1 MKHYVNSKYDIIE
14 DDELLDNTSGADIMG
29 MCLGF
34 VAVWLVLGL
43 CFFLE
48 FVKWLGEN
56 YWKSKKTF

>member
-1 MKHYVNSKYDIIE
+1 MKKYVNYRYDIIE
-14 DDELLDNTSGADIMG
+14 EDDLLDTTSGADVMG

-48 FVKWLGEN
+48 FVK
-56 YWKSKKTF
+56 

>member
-14 DDELLDNTSGADIMG
+14 DDELIDNTSGADIMG

-48 FVKWLGEN
+48 FVK
-56 YWKSKKTF
+56 